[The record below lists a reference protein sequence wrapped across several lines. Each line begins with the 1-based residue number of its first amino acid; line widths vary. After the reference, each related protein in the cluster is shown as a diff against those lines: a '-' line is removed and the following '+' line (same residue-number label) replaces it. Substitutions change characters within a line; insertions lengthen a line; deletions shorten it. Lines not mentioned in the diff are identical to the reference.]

1 MKAIIVLGALALAG
15 CGSTTGLK
23 PPAGATQVPVA
34 YGAEKPA
41 TTAEL
46 LTPNVQQ
53 RPQRGDTT
61 LARSQERAT
70 DEFDLPPN

>member
-1 MKAIIVLGALALAG
+1 MRALLILSTFALAG

-23 PPAGATQVPVA
+23 PPAGAKAVPVA
-34 YGAEKPA
+34 YGADTPA
-41 TTAEL
+41 TTGQL

-61 LARSQERAT
+61 LTRSQERAT
-70 DEFDLPPN
+70 DDFDLPPN

>member
-1 MKAIIVLGALALAG
+1 MKAIVVLGALALAG

-23 PPAGATQVPVA
+23 PPAGAKEVPVA
-34 YGAEKPA
+34 YGADKPA
-41 TTAEL
+41 TTGEL

-61 LARSQERAT
+61 LTRSQERAT
-70 DEFDLPPN
+70 DDFDLPPN